1 MNIAVVGAGYVG
13 LVAAACF
20 AETGNSVWCV
30 EQDKRKINNLQAGIL
45 PIYEPGLQEM
55 VKQNIDKGRLHFSA
69 GLQPALKQALVCII
83 AVGTPPGADGAADVT
98 QVYRVA
104 QDIGQLLDHYLLIV
118 NKSTVPVGTA
128 DAVREIINKELA
140 VRGREDVGFDV
151 AANPEF
157 LKEGAAV
164 EDFLRPDRV
173 VIGTSSSRAADV
185 MKQLYQPFLRNQHAL
200 LIMDTKSAELTKY
213 AANAMLATRISF
225 INEIAC
231 LCDKVG
237 ADVLSV
243 RQGIGTDSRIGMQF
257 LYAGAGYGGSCFPK
271 DVQQLIHM
279 GRQNG
284 LDMEITQAVEHV
296 NGRQKQYLSNMIS
309 RYYGH
314 DLANKQFAVWG
325 LAFKPKTDD
334 MREATA
340 TVIIEYLVQ
349 AGAGICAYD
358 PEASKQAQE
367 SLSAYGESI
376 RYVEHMMDA
385 LQDADA
391 LIVITEWEQFRQPEF
406 QEMKRRMRQPVIF
419 DGRNQYE
426 PKLLAERGFEYYC
439 IGRSHYV

>member
-1 MNIAVVGAGYVG
+1 
-13 LVAAACF
+13 
-20 AETGNSVWCV
+20 
-30 EQDKRKINNLQAGIL
+30 
-45 PIYEPGLQEM
+45 
-55 VKQNIDKGRLHFSA
+55 
-69 GLQPALKQALVCII
+69 
-83 AVGTPPGADGAADVT
+83 
-98 QVYRVA
+98 
-104 QDIGQLLDHYLLIV
+104 
-118 NKSTVPVGTA
+118 
-128 DAVREIINKELA
+128 
-140 VRGREDVGFDV
+140 
-151 AANPEF
+151 
-157 LKEGAAV
+157 
-164 EDFLRPDRV
+164 
-173 VIGTSSSRAADV
+173 
-185 MKQLYQPFLRNQHAL
+185 
-200 LIMDTKSAELTKY
+200 
-213 AANAMLATRISF
+213 
-225 INEIAC
+225 
-231 LCDKVG
+231 
-237 ADVLSV
+237 
-243 RQGIGTDSRIGMQF
+243 
-257 LYAGAGYGGSCFPK
+257 
-271 DVQQLIHM
+271 
-279 GRQNG
+279 
-284 LDMEITQAVEHV
+284 MEITQAVEHV

-325 LAFKPKTDD
+325 LAFKPQTDD

>member
-20 AETGNSVWCV
+20 AETGNLVWCV
-30 EQDKRKINNLQAGIL
+30 DQDRRKINNLQAGVL

-55 VKQNIDKGRLHFSA
+55 IRKNTCEGRLYFSA
-69 GLQPALKQALVCII
+69 ELQSALKQALICFI
-83 AVGTPPGADGAADVT
+83 AVGTPPGADGAADMT

-104 QDIGQLLDHYLLIV
+104 QDIGQLLDHDLLIV

-128 DAVREIINKELA
+128 EAVHEIISKELA
-140 VRGREDVGFDV
+140 ARGQTDVGFNV

-164 EDFLRPDRV
+164 KDFLRPDRV
-173 VIGTSSSRAADV
+173 VVGTNSSRAADV
-185 MKQLYQPFLRNQHAL
+185 MKQLYQPFLRNKHTL

-225 INEIAC
+225 INEIAR

-243 RQGIGTDSRIGMQF
+243 KQGIGTDSRIGMPF
-257 LYAGAGYGGSCFPK
+257 LHAGTGYGGSCFPK

-284 LDMEITQAVEHV
+284 LEMEIAQAVEHV
-296 NGRQKQYLSNMIS
+296 NGRQKLYLADMIS
-309 RYYGH
+309 RYYDH
-314 DLANKQFAVWG
+314 DLVNKQFAVWG
-325 LAFKPKTDD
+325 LAFKPQTDD
-334 MREATA
+334 MREAPA
-340 TVIIEYLVQ
+340 TVIIESLVQ
-349 AGAGICAYD
+349 AGASICAYD
-358 PEASKQAQE
+358 PEASKQAKE

-376 RYVEHMMDA
+376 RYVEQMMDA

-391 LIVITEWEQFRQPEF
+391 LILITEWQQFRQPEF
-406 QEMKRRMRQPVIF
+406 QEVKRRMRQPVIF

-426 PKLLAERGFEYYC
+426 PNLLAELGFQYYC

>member
-185 MKQLYQPFLRNQHAL
+185 M
-200 LIMDTKSAELTKY
+200 
-213 AANAMLATRISF
+213 
-225 INEIAC
+225 
-231 LCDKVG
+231 
-237 ADVLSV
+237 
-243 RQGIGTDSRIGMQF
+243 
-257 LYAGAGYGGSCFPK
+257 
-271 DVQQLIHM
+271 
-279 GRQNG
+279 
-284 LDMEITQAVEHV
+284 
-296 NGRQKQYLSNMIS
+296 
-309 RYYGH
+309 
-314 DLANKQFAVWG
+314 
-325 LAFKPKTDD
+325 
-334 MREATA
+334 
-340 TVIIEYLVQ
+340 
-349 AGAGICAYD
+349 
-358 PEASKQAQE
+358 
-367 SLSAYGESI
+367 
-376 RYVEHMMDA
+376 
-385 LQDADA
+385 
-391 LIVITEWEQFRQPEF
+391 
-406 QEMKRRMRQPVIF
+406 
-419 DGRNQYE
+419 
-426 PKLLAERGFEYYC
+426 
-439 IGRSHYV
+439 